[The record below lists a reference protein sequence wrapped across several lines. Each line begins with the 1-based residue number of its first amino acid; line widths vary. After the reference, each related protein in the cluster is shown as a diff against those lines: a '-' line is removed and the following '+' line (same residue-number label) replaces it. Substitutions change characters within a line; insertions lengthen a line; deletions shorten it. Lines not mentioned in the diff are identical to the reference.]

1 MCWGYFR
8 NYERTAVHILGIW
21 SVHSKG
27 NKFVNEINDHF
38 LFKMDIKNKKLSK

>member
-21 SVHSKG
+21 GIKI
-27 NKFVNEINDHF
+27 VNEINDHF